1 MNSGFALFWLL
12 SRPDVMEALVEEI
25 DTVIARHDGKITDE
39 CVKEM
44 VFLDRFMRQVLRL
57 GVDKLATG
65 KKSMEEY
72 TFKNGRMVQSLS
84 RRLMYDAYSV
94 ESPTSDMDPF
104 TATKRESTQSGRD
117 NIAFGLGK
125 HLCRK
130 YLDKTPLE
138 LPRFLTCLFCL
149 ILAGRFF
156 AVHEIKIVLI
166 TLLSKYKISLKENKP
181 VEPVVYAMGIFAVTN
196 DSPIVLTPRN

>member
-1 MNSGFALFWLL
+1 MNAGFAIFWLL
-12 SRPDVMEALVEEI
+12 GRPDVMKAVVEEI
-25 DTVIARHDGKITDE
+25 DTVTAKYDGKITDE
-39 CVKEM
+39 SVKEM

-72 TFKNGRMVQSLS
+72 TFKNGYQIPKGRMVQSLS
-84 RRLMYDAYSV
+84 RRLMYDAYTV

-104 TATKRESTQSGRD
+104 TFTKRESTHSGRD

-130 YLDKTPLE
+130 CSKIGDGYSMST
-138 LPRFLTCLFCL
+138 FC
-149 ILAGRFF
+149 
-156 AVHEIKIVLI
+156 
-166 TLLSKYKISLKENKP
+166 
-181 VEPVVYAMGIFAVTN
+181 
-196 DSPIVLTPRN
+196 